1 MLSNRITA
9 KSLEL
14 NPARQARKRMLN
26 ESKDCHPAGCVSPP
40 DRPPLPPPPPAAP
53 GRLFPCTEPPAL
65 VDALCLPSLAACC
78 SAISARSV
86 GWICSCPAPR
96 LSPRSATVVYFP
108 MLCPLLSGILSS
120 NSFGCK
126 VWFNLVSLLRETA
139 VTSRN
144 AHSCATYRGCNRQSA
159 SRLNAGGEGRE
170 GCERRALGRSGDLSQ
185 IDRYEGAGFYVS
197 RPIRETNLLIRQ
209 KALPMKTE
217 QNYGC
222 NWLRLGL
229 SLLYFR

>member
-96 LSPRSATVVYFP
+96 LSPRSVLSYTSLCCAHFSQVSYHLTPSGVRYDLIWYRYSGRPQLHPETHTHAPHTEAATVN
-108 MLCPLLSGILSS
+108 PLHD
-120 NSFGCK
+120 
-126 VWFNLVSLLRETA
+126 WTPAE
-139 VTSRN
+139 
-144 AHSCATYRGCNRQSA
+144 RGRRDA
-159 SRLNAGGEGRE
+159 RGG
-170 GCERRALGRSGDLSQ
+170 L
-185 IDRYEGAGFYVS
+185 
-197 RPIRETNLLIRQ
+197 
-209 KALPMKTE
+209 
-217 QNYGC
+217 
-222 NWLRLGL
+222 
-229 SLLYFR
+229 